1 MLTVLAT
8 LPFLVA
14 GLAAAMILA
23 DSLGRDR
30 SKIFAALRGESL
42 LSRPAVSTR
51 RVTVQFS
58 SRPVSRP
65 VSVEPRWRVAA

>member
-1 MLTVLAT
+1 MLTILAA

-14 GLAAAMILA
+14 GIAAAMTLA
-23 DSLGRDR
+23 DSIGRDR

-58 SRPVSRP
+58 SRPTLRP